1 MRTILILVFVVYLAA
16 LTGLVLFKGP
26 LFYRVVPATE
36 EYKNKT
42 EKASYRRYNLK
53 PFKTIN
59 AFMDPHPSTSF
70 ASRFYNLAGNIALF
84 IPFGFLFPLVFR
96 NRRSFDTVIGATFLL
111 SLFFEVFQFITGIG
125 QLDVD
130 DLILNTLGG
139 IVGYILFALFNS
151 LTSGKYVRR
160 Q

>member
-1 MRTILILVFVVYLAA
+1 MRTVLIIVFVVYLAA

-26 LFYRVVPATE
+26 IFYRVVPATE

-42 EKASYRRYNLK
+42 ENASYRGYNLK

-70 ASRFYNLAGNIALF
+70 ASRFYNMAGNIALF
-84 IPFGFLFPLVFR
+84 IPFGFLFPLVFQ
-96 NRRSFDTVIGATFLL
+96 NRRGFGTVVIAAFLL
-111 SLFFEVFQFITGIG
+111 SLFYEVFQFITGIG
-125 QLDVD
+125 QFDVD

-139 IVGYILFALFNS
+139 IIGYILFALFNL
-151 LTSGKYVRR
+151 LTSGRYIRR
-160 Q
+160 

>member
-1 MRTILILVFVVYLAA
+1 MRTVLIIVFVVYLAA

-26 LFYRVVPATE
+26 IFYRVVPATE

-42 EKASYRRYNLK
+42 EDASYRGYNLK
-53 PFKTIN
+53 PFKTIK

-96 NRRSFDTVIGATFLL
+96 NRRGFGTMFLAAFLL

-125 QLDVD
+125 QFDVD

-139 IVGYILFALFNS
+139 IIGYILFALFNL
-151 LTSGKYVRR
+151 LTSGRYVRR
-160 Q
+160 